1 MKSIKHIAVLSDH
14 LRVLT
19 GRGGGVD
26 RCQWRLARE
35 YARQGYTVDLVVL
48 NDEGLEDIQ
57 FPDRITL
64 YALKRSSA
72 LRAKATALAAAP
84 AECLDMARPVLL
96 PLRPNGRLRFLNALS
111 NYLLERQPDLLISA
125 GTYENLIS
133 VLAKRH
139 AKTETALILSER
151 NTLSQVLQHRG
162 HDKSWRWRYL
172 PPLLSKMYSQANA
185 VIGVSSVVAKD
196 LERTLDVPADKIHV
210 TYNPVVDETLIRH
223 ASEPVNHPWLTQK
236 KCPVLISVGRMRAQK
251 DYPTLLK
258 AFKAA
263 REQGPLRLIIL
274 GDGPERT
281 ALEHVAQAL
290 GIADDVDMPG
300 YEKNPYPFMAAA
312 DALVLSS
319 RWEGLPGVLIEALA
333 CGCQIVS
340 TDCHGGSAEVLDH
353 GRYGRLVPM
362 EDPEEMARAI
372 WLALEQPVPVDKILE
387 GSKRFSVPV
396 AAKNYLAL
404 VSRQEDHCDTTAN
417 EKAFNPL

>member
-1 MKSIKHIAVLSDH
+1 M
-14 LRVLT
+14 
-19 GRGGGVD
+19 
-26 RCQWRLARE
+26 
-35 YARQGYTVDLVVL
+35 
-48 NDEGLEDIQ
+48 
-57 FPDRITL
+57 
-64 YALKRSSA
+64 
-72 LRAKATALAAAP
+72 
-84 AECLDMARPVLL
+84 
-96 PLRPNGRLRFLNALS
+96 
-111 NYLLERQPDLLISA
+111 
-125 GTYENLIS
+125 
-133 VLAKRH
+133 
-139 AKTETALILSER
+139 
-151 NTLSQVLQHRG
+151 LQHRG

-387 GSKRFSVPV
+387 GSKRFLCRLPP
-396 AAKNYLAL
+396 KTTWRLFHGK
-404 VSRQEDHCDTTAN
+404 RTTATQQQTKRPSTLYESLRPRPARISLAAISPN
-417 EKAFNPL
+417 GNHRPIQKWGPTRSIMS